1 LPFKGTGYLKG
12 GGKTDMMVS
21 LVAAMARNGVI
32 GKDNALPWRLPADM
46 RRFRSLTLGKYV
58 LMGRKT
64 FESIGRPLSG
74 RTNLVLTRD
83 PGYVA
88 QGCIVVPALARALE
102 LAGGQVMVIGGM
114 SVYEQCL
121 PRAAR
126 LYLTLIHRDFAGD
139 ARFPA
144 YDEAHWTTVVRDD
157 FPADKENP
165 FPYSFLELQRR
176 W

>member
-1 LPFKGTGYLKG
+1 
-12 GGKTDMMVS
+12 MMVS

-46 RRFRSLTLGKYV
+46 RRFRRLTLGKYV
-58 LMGRKT
+58 LMGRRT

-83 PGYVA
+83 PDYVA
-88 QGCIVVPALARALE
+88 QGCIVVPTLDRALE
-102 LAGGQVMVIGGM
+102 LASGQVMVIGGM
-114 SVYEQCL
+114 SVYELCL

-126 LYLTLIHRDFAGD
+126 LYLTLIHQDFAGE

-144 YDEAHWTTVVRDD
+144 YDEAHWTTVARDD

-165 FPYSFLELQRR
+165 FPYSFLELHRR